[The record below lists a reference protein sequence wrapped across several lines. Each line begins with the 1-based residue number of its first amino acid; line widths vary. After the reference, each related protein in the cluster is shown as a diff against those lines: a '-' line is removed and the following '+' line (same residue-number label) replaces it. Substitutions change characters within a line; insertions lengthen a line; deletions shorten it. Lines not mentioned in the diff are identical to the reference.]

1 MKGTLL
7 IKNGIVITLGENNRV
22 LHNHHVI
29 IEDGKISKITDTIPS
44 DLKFDK
50 EIDAAGK
57 LIMPGFINAHMHFY
71 STLVRGLG
79 KAEPA
84 HNFQEVLEN
93 LWWRLDKKLSMEDN
107 YYSALVMM
115 IQSIK
120 CGTTTLIDHHASPGA
135 VKGSLMEIAKAVTE
149 TGLRSSLCYE
159 LSDRDG
165 KEIAQQGLEE
175 NEEFIKY
182 CADNDK
188 GFLKAMFGL
197 HASFTVGE
205 ETLIKASEIGNKYNS
220 GFHVHVAEDMSDQNA
235 TRDKYGLS
243 VVERFRDFK
252 ILGKKSIAAHCI
264 HIDEAEMDML
274 AETNTIVTHQP
285 QSNMNNAVGISDIIK
300 MQEKGILVG
309 LGTDAMTVNMLEE
322 VRTAMWAQHLRNA
335 DPSVG
340 FMEVVNT
347 LFFNNAKIANRFWD
361 QKLGVI
367 EEDAVADIVL
377 LDYYSPTPLNEGTVL
392 GHFIFGLSNAKVD
405 TTIVNGRVLME
416 NQILKIDIDE
426 REVNAKAA
434 EAAQKLWDRF

>member
-29 IEDGKISKITDTIPS
+29 IEDGKISKITDILPA
-44 DLKFDK
+44 DVKYDK
-50 EIDAAGK
+50 EIDANGK

-79 KAEPA
+79 KADAA

-93 LWWRLDKKLSMEDN
+93 LWWRLDKKLSLEDN
-107 YYSALVMM
+107 YYSALVML

-165 KEIAQQGLEE
+165 KEVAQQGIEE

-182 CADNDK
+182 CADNDS
-188 GFLKAMFGL
+188 GYLKAMFGL

-205 ETLIKASEIGNKYNS
+205 ETLIQASEIGNKYNS
-220 GFHVHVAEDMSDQNA
+220 GFHVHVAEAMSDQNA
-235 TRDKYGLS
+235 TRDKFGLS
-243 VVERFRDFK
+243 VVERFRDYK
-252 ILGKKSIAAHCI
+252 ILGDKSIAAHCI
-264 HIDEAEMDML
+264 HINEAEMDML

-322 VRTAMWAQHLRNA
+322 VRTAMWAQHLRNE

-347 LFFNNAKIANRFWD
+347 LFFNNARIANRFWD
-361 QKLGVI
+361 ENLGVF
-367 EEDAVADIVL
+367 EEGAAADVVL
-377 LDYYSPTPLNEGTVL
+377 LDYFSPTPLDEGTVL

-434 EAAQKLWDRF
+434 EAAQKLWNRF